1 MCPQAYGAAPL
12 QFSCSVCS
20 GRENFPVIQWTRW
33 VTWEIWEMSYVRTS
47 FRVLSIMPNI
57 PVISVG
63 SQMERSVSVW
73 SDRNTRDHP
82 ASGGG
87 PATLTGRTEICRS
100 ILTNRFVARH
110 LFSRFQISRKEWKIV
125 RAIPLSWSG
134 SIEKCRYIIPRV
146 FPLPSDR
153 SVWHNRKHR

>member
-1 MCPQAYGAAPL
+1 MSAGIWGSAFTVLL
-12 QFSCSVCS
+12 QRVL
-20 GRENFPVIQWTRW
+20 RERKLPSDTVD
-33 VTWEIWEMSYVRTS
+33 EMSNMGDLRDELRTS

-110 LFSRFQISRKEWKIV
+110 LFSRFQISRKE
-125 RAIPLSWSG
+125 
-134 SIEKCRYIIPRV
+134 
-146 FPLPSDR
+146 
-153 SVWHNRKHR
+153 